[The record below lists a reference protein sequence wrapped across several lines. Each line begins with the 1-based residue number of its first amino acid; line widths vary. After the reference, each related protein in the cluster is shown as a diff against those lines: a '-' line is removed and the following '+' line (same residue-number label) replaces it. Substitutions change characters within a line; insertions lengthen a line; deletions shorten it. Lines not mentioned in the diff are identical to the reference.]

1 MRSTAA
7 LPAHLPYVLLTRS
20 AVAPPV
26 CRTIYLIIIIIIII
40 LESSS
45 GTALWLMA
53 YYFAVPWQWQ
63 RSTAF
68 TLCRM
73 LNAG

>member
-7 LPAHLPYVLLTRS
+7 LPTHLPHVLLTRS

-26 CRTIYLIIIIIIII
+26 CRTIYLIIIII
-40 LESSS
+40 LEPSS

-68 TLCRM
+68 AVCRM